1 MDLERY
7 STSAGTGETW
17 MFTNPPFVS
26 WSVRLLN
33 TGRPSRGNSVQLSDD
48 WLVSAEH
55 SPNPGILAS
64 RPAPDFAPDLTTMRV
79 WQPCV
84 VYDDGL
90 TMQIVKVFKHSFGS
104 NITSRLISLLN
115 MSELERPR
123 QIFFGLR
130 VNYFNQITAGLEFIC
145 HGSRC
150 WRYQAKNRKEC
161 KLSLDQ
167 LLECSMVVHE
177 VHWALGMALKVET
190 PEVYSRAQRLL
201 GKESLFYS
209 NNTSNT
215 LKSYIESID
224 HLYQN
229 SKHPQNH
236 VKLSELSSTIKH
248 GSYLRYHWCWSW
260 HWQRYAPSFLNLDF
274 PHSEVS

>member
-79 WQPCV
+79 LQPCV

-177 VHWALGMALKVET
+177 VH
-190 PEVYSRAQRLL
+190 
-201 GKESLFYS
+201 
-209 NNTSNT
+209 
-215 LKSYIESID
+215 
-224 HLYQN
+224 
-229 SKHPQNH
+229 
-236 VKLSELSSTIKH
+236 
-248 GSYLRYHWCWSW
+248 
-260 HWQRYAPSFLNLDF
+260 
-274 PHSEVS
+274 